1 MPILEN
7 QPGHEQAEADLV
19 EKPTKTPDEIA
30 RQWLAAIDASQK
42 GGIEDWIKRGERITK
57 RYKQQNDNQQ
67 PVGAGAKFNIFWAN
81 VDTLRPATYSRRPQ
95 VEVFRRFHDA
105 DPVGRLAAT
114 ILQRA
119 LQYEVDTG
127 LELHD
132 TMNSVVL
139 DRLLPGR
146 GAVWVR
152 YEAQFDKQTMDVP
165 AAAPDPLNPMATEP
179 QEIETVQSECT
190 KVDYVYWKDF
200 AHSPGRVWADVR
212 WIARRVPFTKDKLE
226 ERFGES
232 IAKFGGKIEDVP
244 CTYDPA
250 QPVAED
256 GATQRSAVDTP
267 EGLKRALVWEIMD
280 KDSKQAIW
288 VAKGVD
294 CPLDIVD
301 DPAELHE
308 FFPCPK
314 PLFATLTNDEL
325 VPVAD
330 FIIYRDQIRELDTI
344 TNRISLLTSALRV
357 IGVFDQSQAALQT
370 LLSSGQENRMV
381 PVSAW
386 AAFAEKGGLKGVMD
400 FVPVDMIMKVLE
412 GLHVAREQV
421 KQTIYE
427 LTGMADIIRGAS
439 KASETL
445 GAQQIKSKFANLRL
459 SSRQQQ
465 VSEFVTRILQI
476 KAEIL
481 CNLYS
486 PETILKISSADQIQ
500 EAIEHPE
507 RVQAAIKL
515 IKDDK
520 LRHYRIEVADS
531 SMLEPDE
538 AQERD
543 RRNDFMSTVSNFMN
557 AIKNVAAIAPEMF
570 PVALEML
577 KFTVRGFS
585 VGRSLEAAIEDAS
598 DAIKKRMAEPKKPE
612 PSDAEIKKGLEMMK
626 QMGETHR
633 LELKEDAAT
642 DRSELDAMVKLSLQ
656 NLEAKVMS
664 LVQGTKVLDAYM
676 DHEDDL
682 TQPPASDGPLQMP
695 PQQPQMPPQ
704 PPMPVGPPQGV
715 M

>member
-7 QPGHEQAEADLV
+7 QPGHEEAEADL
-19 EKPTKTPDEIA
+19 PTKPDKTPEEIA
-30 RQWLAAIDASQK
+30 RQWLAAIDAAQK
-42 GGIEDWIKRGERITK
+42 GGIEDWVKRGERITK
-57 RYKQQNDNQQ
+57 RYKQQSDNQQ
-67 PVGAGAKFNIFWAN
+67 PSGAGAKFNIFWAN
-81 VDTLRPATYSRRPQ
+81 VDTLLPATYSRRPQ

-119 LQYEVDTG
+119 LQYEVDCG

-132 TMNSVVL
+132 TLKSVVL

-146 GAVWVR
+146 GVVWVR
-152 YEAQFDKQTMDVP
+152 YEAEFDKQTMDVP
-165 AAAPDPLNPMATEP
+165 AATPDPMNPMATEP
-179 QEIETVQSECT
+179 QEMETVKAERT
-190 KVDYVYWKDF
+190 KVDYVFWKDF

-212 WIARRVPFTKDKLE
+212 WVARRVSFPKDKLI

-232 IAKFGGKIEDVP
+232 IAKYGGDANTIP

-250 QPVAED
+250 QSPSDD
-256 GATQRSAVDTP
+256 GATQRSANDSP
-267 EGLKRALVWEIMD
+267 EGLKRAQVWEIMD

-294 CPLDIVD
+294 TPLDIVD
-301 DPAELHE
+301 DPAELDE

-357 IGVFDQSQAALQT
+357 IGVYDQSQAALQT

-400 FVPVDMIMKVLE
+400 FVPVDMIMKVLD
-412 GLHVAREQV
+412 GLHTARETV

-465 VSEFVTRILQI
+465 VDEFVTRILQI
-476 KAEIL
+476 KAEIM

-486 PETILKISSADQIQ
+486 PETILKISSADQIA
-500 EAIEHPE
+500 EAIEHPD

-515 IKDDK
+515 LKDDK
-520 LRHYRIEVADS
+520 LRHYRIEVASD

-585 VGRSLEAAIEDAS
+585 VGRGLESAIEDAA
-598 DAIKKRMAEPKKPE
+598 DAIKKRLAQPPPKEPGEAQVKMA
-612 PSDAEIKKGLEMMK
+612 LEKMR
-626 QMGETHR
+626 QEGETAR
-633 LELKEDAAT
+633 VNLKEEAAT
-642 DRSELDAMVKLSLQ
+642 DRAELDSMLQLSLH
-656 NLEAKVMS
+656 NLETKLMGVI
-664 LVQGTKVLDAYM
+664 QGTQALDQSSSA
-676 DHEDDL
+676 DQQE
-682 TQPPASDGPLQMP
+682 ASQQ
-695 PQQPQMPPQ
+695 PQQPTP
-704 PPMPVGPPQGV
+704 GV
-715 M
+715 